1 MKNWETIR
9 LRCRRDGEPIKVV
22 ARETHLSPNTVRKYL
37 RCDEPPLRKA
47 NARPFKLGRF
57 ESQIDELL
65 RSTPKITAVRIGTY
79 LRANVDPDIRIDE
92 STLRKYVA
100 RRRALIVPKEAFIRA
115 RYAPGDQA
123 QFDFSPM
130 TVTLAGIV
138 VVVQLFAMR
147 LSYSGRYFARASMRC
162 DRPSLFAG
170 LLAACTTFGGTP
182 RTSIFDNATTAVKR
196 ILRGTS
202 RTENDEFSAFRGAL
216 LLDVQ
221 FAAPA
226 KGNEKGGV
234 EGIHGYIE
242 DNFFRPMPSF
252 ESLDGLNA
260 ALADFCERDLAR
272 TQTGRDES
280 IGMRFERERTFLTP
294 LPTVLPR
301 ACVIVNVHIN
311 KFAEVQFEANRYS
324 VPTEFA
330 HRNACI
336 EVYEDKIRVIVAD
349 AVVAEHQRSFGR
361 DQEFLDIR
369 HYLDVLKHKHRA
381 AETAAVLSDGRIPS
395 ELRALFERYRVANP
409 RSATKEWT
417 KVLALLEVVSREEL
431 AQTITHACACGTD
444 DPDAIALL
452 VMQRRA
458 PSVQSLA
465 LERLPQPA
473 RIATEPVSLAAYSL
487 ANLAESAA

>member
-22 ARETHLSPNTVRKYL
+22 ARETQISPNTVRKYL

-47 NARPFKLGRF
+47 NTRSFKLDRF

-65 RSTPKITAVRIGTY
+65 RTTPKITAVRIGTY
-79 LRANVDPDIRIDE
+79 LRVNVDPDIRIDE

-115 RYAPGDQA
+115 HYAPGDQA

-130 TVTLAGIV
+130 SVTLAGVV

-182 RTSIFDNATTAVKR
+182 RTSVFDNATTAVKR

-202 RTENDEFSAFRGAL
+202 RTENDEFATFRGAL

-252 ESLDGLNA
+252 DSLEKLNA
-260 ALADFCERDLAR
+260 ALVDFCQRDLAR
-272 TQTGRDES
+272 IQAGRNES
-280 IGMRFERERTFLTP
+280 IGTRFEHERKFLNP
-294 LPTVLPR
+294 LPTLLPR
-301 ACVIVNVHIN
+301 ACVIENVHIN
-311 KFAEVQFEANRYS
+311 KFAEVQFQTNRYS
-324 VPTEFA
+324 VPTKFA

-336 EVYEDKIRVIVAD
+336 EVYEDRIRIVVAD
-349 AVVAEHQRSFGR
+349 EVVAEHQRSFGR
-361 DQEFLDIR
+361 GQEFLDIR
-369 HYLDVLKHKHRA
+369 HYLHVLKHKHRA
-381 AETAAVLSDGRIPS
+381 AETAAVLSDGRIPA
-395 ELRALFERYRVANP
+395 ELRALFERYRIANP

-417 KVLALLEVVSREEL
+417 KVLALLEYVSREEL
-431 AQTITHACACGTD
+431 AQMITHSCARGTD

-452 VMQRRA
+452 VTQRKA
-458 PSVQSLA
+458 PAFQSIA
-465 LERLPQPA
+465 ADRLPQSA
-473 RIATEPVSLAAYSL
+473 RIASEPVSLTAYSL
-487 ANLAESAA
+487 VKLVESAA

>member
-22 ARETHLSPNTVRKYL
+22 ARETKLSPNTVRKYL
-37 RCDEPPLRKA
+37 KSDGPPLRKA
-47 NARPFKLGRF
+47 NVRAFKLDQF
-57 ESQIDELL
+57 KSQIDELL

-79 LRANVDPDIRIDE
+79 LRTNVDPDIRIDE

-115 RYAPGDQA
+115 HYAPGDQA

-130 TVTLAGIV
+130 TVMLAGVIV
-138 VVVQLFAMR
+138 VVQVFSMR

-162 DRPSLFAG
+162 DRPSLFTG

-182 RTSIFDNATTAVKR
+182 RRSVFDNATTAVKR

-202 RTENDEFSAFRGAL
+202 RTENDAFAAFRGAL
-216 LLDVQ
+216 LLDVE

-252 ESLDGLNA
+252 DSLDELNA
-260 ALADFCERDLAR
+260 ALAEFCERDVAR
-272 TQTGRDES
+272 IQTGRDES
-280 IGMRFERERTFLTP
+280 IGTRFEHERKFLNP
-294 LPTVLPR
+294 LPAVLAR
-301 ACVIVNVHIN
+301 ACVIENAHIN
-311 KFAEVQFEANRYS
+311 KFAEVQFETNRYS

-330 HRNACI
+330 HRHACI
-336 EVYEDKIRVIVAD
+336 EVYEGRIRIIVAD
-349 AVVAEHQRSFGR
+349 EVVAEHQRSFGR
-361 DQEFLDIR
+361 GQDFLDIR
-369 HYLDVLKHKHRA
+369 HYLDVLKYKHRA
-381 AETAAVLSDGRIPS
+381 AETAAVLSDGRIPP
-395 ELRALFERYRVANP
+395 ELRALFDRYRLANP

-417 KVLALLEVVSREEL
+417 KVLALLEFVSRDEL

-458 PSVQSLA
+458 PTVHA
-465 LERLPQPA
+465 IAVERLPQSA
-473 RIATEPVSLAAYSL
+473 RVANEPVSLSAYSL
-487 ANLAESAA
+487 AKLVESAA

>member
-9 LRCRRDGEPIKVV
+9 LRCRRDGEAIKVV
-22 ARETHLSPNTVRKYL
+22 ARETQLSPNTVRKYL
-37 RCDEPPLRKA
+37 RCDEPPLRKE
-47 NARPFKLGRF
+47 NARPFKLDRF

-79 LRANVDPDIRIDE
+79 LRATVDPDIRIDE

-115 RYAPGDQA
+115 HYAPGDQA

-130 TVTLAGIV
+130 TVTLAGVV

-196 ILRGTS
+196 ILSGTS
-202 RTENDEFSAFRGAL
+202 RAENDEFAAFRGAL

-242 DNFFRPMPSF
+242 DNFFRPMPAF
-252 ESLDGLNA
+252 DSLDMLNA

-272 TQTGRDES
+272 LQTGRDES
-280 IGMRFERERTFLTP
+280 IGARFERERAFLNP
-294 LPTVLPR
+294 LPTILPR

-311 KFAEVQFEANRYS
+311 KFAEVQFESNRYS

-336 EVYEDKIRVIVAD
+336 EVYEDKIRVIARD
-349 AVVAEHQRSFGR
+349 AVVAEHQRSFDRG
-361 DQEFLDIR
+361 QEFLDIR
-369 HYLDVLKHKHRA
+369 HYLDILKHKHRA
-381 AETAAVLSDGRIPS
+381 AETAAVLSDGRIPT
-395 ELRALFERYRVANP
+395 ELRALFDRYRVANP

-417 KVLALLEVVSREEL
+417 KVLALLEFVSREEL

-452 VMQRRA
+452 VMQRKA
-458 PSVQSLA
+458 PEIQPIA
-465 LERLPQPA
+465 AERLPQLA
-473 RIATEPVSLAAYSL
+473 RIATEPISLAAYSL
-487 ANLAESAA
+487 AKLVESAA